1 MHKMNVLIYGYG
13 ETYQKNV
20 YWINQLYNIVG
31 ITDSKFNISS
41 WEMKKYKVEDAVNLA
56 FDIILITSI
65 FFEEIKASLIGRFN
79 IEESKISWFMDEF
92 CNERC
97 ETFGEKNPNVIFY
110 IYRAHWQESKNGFYN
125 FFDRAMALYYKTRQL
140 GYELLVDMK
149 NYYTEYSGLDRY
161 GIVNVWED
169 YYEQPSKY
177 TLDEAYQSKKVILSK
192 FDSVEYNYL
201 TLSKSEYLSCE
212 WWRETY
218 ENLGKVT
225 HFTPSQMLKN
235 QINKELN
242 HLKMSGKILGVLA
255 RGTDYVCLK
264 PKNHPIPFDTDL
276 LIDECQSKFQKG
288 EYNYIYLATEDLNI
302 FEKFKKSFGENLLF
316 TEQTRVKTD
325 RNKMLIDV
333 KFERENDNYLRGLE
347 YCTAIEVLARCN
359 YLLANCYCY
368 GALGALAIGGGSIKS
383 EILDMGIYD

>member
-192 FDSVEYNYL
+192 FDSVEYN
-201 TLSKSEYLSCE
+201 LSLIHISE
-212 WWRETY
+212 
-218 ENLGKVT
+218 
-225 HFTPSQMLKN
+225 P
-235 QINKELN
+235 
-242 HLKMSGKILGVLA
+242 
-255 RGTDYVCLK
+255 
-264 PKNHPIPFDTDL
+264 
-276 LIDECQSKFQKG
+276 
-288 EYNYIYLATEDLNI
+288 
-302 FEKFKKSFGENLLF
+302 
-316 TEQTRVKTD
+316 TRP
-325 RNKMLIDV
+325 
-333 KFERENDNYLRGLE
+333 Y
-347 YCTAIEVLARCN
+347 
-359 YLLANCYCY
+359 
-368 GALGALAIGGGSIKS
+368 
-383 EILDMGIYD
+383 

>member
-97 ETFGEKNPNVIFY
+97 ETFGEKKSKRY
-110 IYRAHWQESKNGFYN
+110 ILYLQGTLAGIKKWILQ

-201 TLSKSEYLSCE
+201 TLSK
-212 WWRETY
+212 
-218 ENLGKVT
+218 KV
-225 HFTPSQMLKN
+225 S
-235 QINKELN
+235 
-242 HLKMSGKILGVLA
+242 
-255 RGTDYVCLK
+255 
-264 PKNHPIPFDTDL
+264 
-276 LIDECQSKFQKG
+276 
-288 EYNYIYLATEDLNI
+288 IYLAN
-302 FEKFKKSFGENLLF
+302 
-316 TEQTRVKTD
+316 
-325 RNKMLIDV
+325 
-333 KFERENDNYLRGLE
+333 
-347 YCTAIEVLARCN
+347 
-359 YLLANCYCY
+359 
-368 GALGALAIGGGSIKS
+368 GGGKLMKI
-383 EILDMGIYD
+383 